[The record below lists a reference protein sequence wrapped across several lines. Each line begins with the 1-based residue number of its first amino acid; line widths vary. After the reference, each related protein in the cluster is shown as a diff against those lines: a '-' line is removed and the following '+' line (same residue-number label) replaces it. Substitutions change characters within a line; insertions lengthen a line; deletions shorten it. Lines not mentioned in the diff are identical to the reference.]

1 MEKIVRIIAREILD
15 SRGDPTVEVELE
27 TENSIRSIASAP
39 SGASVGSNEA
49 VELRDNDQ
57 NRYSGLGV
65 TKAIE
70 SIRNTI
76 GPALTG
82 FDVEDQRGVDETMAS
97 LDGTTHKSKLG
108 ANAILAVSLAAC
120 KAGAVSKKIPL
131 YQHIAQLAGNNQ
143 PTLPTPMF
151 NFIEG
156 AKHADNNLAIQEFL
170 VLTKAD
176 TFKERL
182 RIGSELFHNLKKII
196 KNRGLDVAVGHEG
209 GFAPNLSGDEEAL
222 KLLVESGAQELGLD
236 MAGVTPNGLT
246 LDYIISNYPMATI
259 EDPIEETNWEEWAQ
273 VTEKFASSHL
283 IIGDDIFC
291 TNTDRLKQG
300 IEKKTANAVI
310 VKPNQVGTVS
320 QTLDFVALAKQNNY
334 QLVASHRSGETEDTF
349 ISDFAVGIGAQYA
362 KFGAPS
368 RGERVAKYN
377 RLLRIEEEIIG

>member
-1 MEKIVRIIAREILD
+1 MEKIIKIKAREVLD

-27 TENSIRSIASAP
+27 SESGIKTIASAP

-57 NRYSGLGV
+57 SRYSGMGV
-65 TKAIE
+65 LKAIDSVNN
-70 SIRNTI
+70 SIA
-76 GPALTG
+76 PALIG
-82 FDVEDQRGVDETMAS
+82 FDLEDQAGVDETMVG
-97 LDGTTHKSKLG
+97 LDGTEHKSKLG
-108 ANAILAVSLAAC
+108 ANAILAVSIASC
-120 KAGAVSKKIPL
+120 KAGAIAKKLPL
-131 YQHIAQLAGNNQ
+131 YRYIRELSG
-143 PTLPTPMF
+143 TSEISLPIPMF

-182 RIGSELFHNLKKII
+182 RRGSELFHNLKKII

-209 GFAPNLSGDEEAL
+209 GFAPNLSGDEDAL
-222 KLLVESGAQELGLD
+222 KLLVECGAQELGLD
-236 MAGVTPNGLT
+236 LAGVMPNELT
-246 LDYIISNYPMATI
+246 LDYIVKNYPLLTI
-259 EDPIEETNWEEWAQ
+259 EDPVEETNWEEWANA
-273 VTEKFASSHL
+273 TASYGSDHL

-291 TNTDRLKQG
+291 SSAARLKEG
-300 IEKKTANAVI
+300 IEKKVANAVI
-310 VKPNQVGTVS
+310 VKPNQIGTVT
-320 QTLDFVALAKQNNY
+320 QTVEFVQLARENNY

>member
-1 MEKIVRIIAREILD
+1 VEKIVRIKAREILD

-27 TENSIRSIASAP
+27 TENGIKSIASAP

-65 TKAIE
+65 TKALD
-70 SIRNTI
+70 SIKNTI
-76 GPALTG
+76 APALIG
-82 FDVEDQRGVDETMAS
+82 FDVEDQRGVDETMIS

-108 ANAILAVSLAAC
+108 ANAILAVSIASC
-120 KAGAVSKKIPL
+120 KAGAISKKLPL
-131 YQHIAQLAGNNQ
+131 YSYIAQLSSNNQ
-143 PTLPTPMF
+143 PTLPIPMF

-170 VLTKAD
+170 VISKAD

-182 RIGSELFHNLKKII
+182 RLGSELFHNLRKII

-222 KLLVESGAQELGLD
+222 KLLVECGAKELGLD

-246 LDYIISNYPMATI
+246 LDYIISNFPMSTI
-259 EDPIEETNWEEWAQ
+259 EDPIEETNWEEWTQ
-273 VTEKFASSHL
+273 VTQKYASSHL

-291 TNTDRLKQG
+291 TNVDRLKEG
-300 IEKKTANAVI
+300 IEKKAANAVI

-320 QTLDFVALAKQNNY
+320 QTFDFVALAKQNNY
-334 QLVASHRSGETEDTF
+334 QLVTSHRSGETEDTF
-349 ISDFAVGIGAQYA
+349 ISDFAVGIGANYA

-377 RLLRIEEEIIG
+377 RLLRIEEELIG